1 MWFSKELKLGLQ
13 MFLFIHFFLYTFRL
27 QYQSE
32 IDYIISPIYHKVA
45 DSLCPQRSKESITRV
60 CSAVF
65 RSCNHLEYLSP
76 I

>member
-13 MFLFIHFFLYTFRL
+13 MFLFIHIFLYTFRL
-27 QYQSE
+27 QYQPE
-32 IDYIISPIYHKVA
+32 IDYIISPNIYHKVA

-65 RSCNHLEYLSP
+65 RS
-76 I
+76 